1 MDDKEIMQEEQQK
14 QSAEQREL
22 PHGYASFHS
31 EEVQEIMGRQPAWI
45 LRWGVTVIILILVG
59 IIALCWFI
67 KYPQTVTATITLT
80 SDNPPSDLAA
90 KASGILDSVYV
101 SGGDTVK
108 AGQLITLIASTARYE
123 DVITAE
129 DYLLRQRDSSGKVS
143 GLIDADRLHL
153 GDIQQYWTDYLAI
166 LSDYEDYLDLD
177 QTGKKQKLLSGQV
190 WRAKEY
196 YRRLEYQRKTI
207 TEELEYERKN
217 LERDSLLYIRRAIS
231 RSEYETSLKSF
242 ISKKNT
248 LAGFDA
254 TMADAHLSRLQLEQQ
269 ILELDTQKSY
279 ETSEYE
285 RKLTQSANV
294 LLGQIALWKEQ
305 YTIIAPYEGIVSL
318 QNVWGKG
325 QRVST
330 GDVIASVAPVGEMKV
345 MGRLKVPSS
354 GFGKVEV
361 GQEVNIKLNGFPY
374 LEFGI
379 LKGTVRSI
387 SSVPENTQ
395 DGLAYT
401 VDVALPAGL
410 ESSYHKMF
418 PFVQNMDGT
427 AEIITEDMR
436 LIEQFVRPIRSLFVN
451 R

>member
-1 MDDKEIMQEEQQK
+1 MDEKEIIQEQQE
-14 QSAEQREL
+14 QPAEQQERL
-22 PHGYASFHS
+22 DSNTSFHS

-45 LRWGVTVIILILVG
+45 LRWGVTIIIMILVG
-59 IIALCWFI
+59 IIVGCWFI

-90 KASGILDSVYV
+90 KATGILDSVYV

-108 AGQLITLIASTARYE
+108 AGQILALIASTARYE
-123 DVITAE
+123 DIVAAE
-129 DYLLRQRDSSGKVS
+129 DYLLHQRNSSGNEDNLKDIKV
-143 GLIDADRLHL
+143 LRL
-153 GDIQQYWTDYLAI
+153 GDIQQYWTDYLAV
-166 LSDYEDYLDLD
+166 LSDYEDYLELD
-177 QTGKKQKLLSGQV
+177 QTGKKQQLLAGQV

-196 YRRLEYQRKTI
+196 YRRLEDQRKTI

-217 LERDSLLYIRRAIS
+217 IERDSLLFIRRAIS
-231 RSEYETSLKSF
+231 QSEYETSLQSY
-242 ISKKNT
+242 ISKKNS

-254 TMADAHLSRLQLEQQ
+254 TMASAHLSRLQLEQQ
-269 ILELDTQKSY
+269 ILELDTQKSS
-279 ETSEYE
+279 ETAEYG
-285 RKLTQSANV
+285 RKLTQSANM

-305 YTIIAPYEGIVSL
+305 YTIVAPYEGIVSL

-330 GDVIASVAPVGEMKV
+330 GDIIASVAPVGEMKV
-345 MGRLKVPSS
+345 IGRLKVPSS
-354 GFGKVEV
+354 GFGKVKE

-379 LKGTVRSI
+379 LKGTVQSI

-401 VDVALPAGL
+401 VDVALPTGL
-410 ESSYHKMF
+410 ESSYHKTF